1 MQLVHAVGLVLA
13 LILCKK
19 KNKKKTRQTSRFFCM
34 VLGNKA
40 SRAFHLQDEA

>member
-19 KNKKKTRQTSRFFCM
+19 NQANLMIFLHGLR
-34 VLGNKA
+34 
-40 SRAFHLQDEA
+40 